1 LFYVIPVKKYQTVVT
16 PGMFYEIGY
25 WAVKKQHENKASVW
39 RWGCCVV
46 CVVRLDEIRL
56 EMTTL

>member
-1 LFYVIPVKKYQTVVT
+1 MKKYQTIVT